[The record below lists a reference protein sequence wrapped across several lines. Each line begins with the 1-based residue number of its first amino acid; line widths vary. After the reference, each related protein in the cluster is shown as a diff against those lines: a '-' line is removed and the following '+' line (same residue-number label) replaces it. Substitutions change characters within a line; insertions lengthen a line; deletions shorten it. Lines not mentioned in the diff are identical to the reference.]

1 MVSKKLFSAIAAALV
16 IVSIV
21 GVSSVAF
28 AQTQTTTATA
38 QPTQT
43 IAQTLANNKNLTTLV
58 NLLNKTNVNN
68 ETLTDV
74 LNGPGNYTVFAP
86 DNAAFAKVNASTLA
100 DLQNNTTALTRLLS
114 YHVIPTK
121 LLANKFTGSGTLNT
135 INSLSLPFSVS
146 GTTIQVGN
154 ATVTEADIN
163 ATNGVI
169 HVINGVLIPPSG
181 TTTATAPATASSG
194 FLGLPGF
201 EIFPAVAGLVVAYL
215 MMRRRK

>member
-1 MVSKKLFSAIAAALV
+1 MVSTKLFSAVVATAV
-16 IVSIV
+16 ILSIV
-21 GVSSVAF
+21 GGSNVAF

-43 IAQTLANNKNLTTLV
+43 VAQLAENNTNFTTLV
-58 NLLNKTNVNN
+58 SLLKKAN
-68 ETLTDV
+68 LTDM
-74 LNGPGNYTVFAP
+74 LNGPGNFTLFAP
-86 DNAAFAKVNASTLA
+86 TNAAFAKVNASTLA
-100 DLQNNTTALTRLLS
+100 DLQNNTPALNTLLL
-114 YHVIPTK
+114 YHVVPEK
-121 LLANKFTGSGTLNT
+121 LLANNLTGSGTLPTANGF
-135 INSLSLPFSVS
+135 SLPYSVN

-181 TTTATAPATASSG
+181 TTAATASPTASSG

-201 EIFPAVAGLVVAYL
+201 EIFPAVAGLLVVAYL
-215 MMRRRK
+215 ILRRRT